1 MRILV
6 AEDDRST
13 AFDLKTDLGAEGH
26 EVEVACDGAEALE
39 IIRMQL
45 FDAVVLDV
53 MMPKMDGFEVLTHMR
68 AEHNETP
75 VIILSA
81 LSTYDD
87 RVKGLGVG
95 ADDYLTKPFGVEELL
110 ARLDNITRRHGKVHQ
125 DALILDDLQIELHA
139 HEVTRN
145 GKELFLRPREFKL
158 LTTMAQARGRIF
170 TKDQLHKRVWGY
182 DFDPQTNLVRVT
194 IARLREQVDKGR
206 ESPLIE
212 TIHGVGYRVRKD

>member
-6 AEDDRST
+6 AEDDRGT
-13 AFDLKTDLGAEGH
+13 AFDLKTDLSAEGH
-26 EVEVACDGAEALE
+26 EVVIARDGEEALE
-39 IIRMQL
+39 IIRAQI
-45 FDAVVLDV
+45 FDAMVLDI
-53 MMPKMDGFEVLTHMR
+53 MMPKLDGFEVLTQMR

-110 ARLDNITRRHGKVHQ
+110 ARLGNITRRHEKDHRDEV
-125 DALILDDLQIELHA
+125 ILDDLTIDLHA

-145 GKELFLRPREFKL
+145 GDALVLRPREFKL
-158 LTTMAQARGRIF
+158 LTIMAQARGRIF

-194 IARLREQVDKGR
+194 IARLREQIDRDR